1 MAFLQ
6 LTAAEPLV
14 LSPTAD
20 TRFSPMTRQNLVAA
34 VLVVLVSIPGFLLGH
49 QLQAG
54 AGSVP
59 LMAALLCAVVL
70 LAGAIMK
77 QLD

>member
-1 MAFLQ
+1 
-6 LTAAEPLV
+6 
-14 LSPTAD
+14 
-20 TRFSPMTRQNLVAA
+20 MTRQNLVAA

-49 QLQAG
+49 NLRHGEA
-54 AGSVP
+54 SLP
-59 LMAALLCAVVL
+59 LAALVCGVVL